1 VVGKYITNNLFVSY
15 ERNFGS
21 AIEQDNQLAEYEMT
35 LEYELFRYL
44 FLQLTSSPI
53 KNGFDVV
60 FKVTVP

>member
-1 VVGKYITNNLFVSY
+1 
-15 ERNFGS
+15 
-21 AIEQDNQLAEYEMT
+21 MT